1 VDEQVPNSFDE
12 YVAARW
18 SRLVRSAVLMG
29 LDPHAAE
36 DAVQTALSRCYF
48 SWRRVVT
55 ARDPDAYVHRVLINT
70 MRTSWRRRWTA
81 EHPTDRLPEGKSDDV
96 SNGVA
101 QHVTLLDALARLPV
115 SHRQVLVLRYYADL
129 TEAQT
134 AAALGIAVG
143 TVKSRASRGLARLS
157 VDPQLAGLTETTQEQ
172 EPR

>member
-1 VDEQVPNSFDE
+1 
-12 YVAARW
+12 
-18 SRLVRSAVLMG
+18 MG

-36 DAVQTALSRCYF
+36 DAVQTTLSRCYF
-48 SWRRVVT
+48 SWKRVVA

-81 EHPTDRLPEGKSDDV
+81 EHPTEQLPEGISDDL

-101 QHVTLLDALARLPV
+101 QHVTVLDALARLPV
-115 SHRQVLVLRYYADL
+115 PYKQVLVLRYYADL

-134 AAALGIAVG
+134 AAALGIAIG
-143 TVKSRASRGLARLS
+143 TVKSRAARGLARLS
-157 VDPQLAGLTETTQEQ
+157 IDPHLGGLAETTQEQ

>member
-1 VDEQVPNSFDE
+1 VDKQAPNSFDE

-29 LDPHAAE
+29 LDRHAAE
-36 DAVQTALSRCYF
+36 DAVQTALARCYF
-48 SWRRVVT
+48 SWGRVVA
-55 ARDPDAYVHRVLINT
+55 ARDPDAYVHRILINT
-70 MRTSWRRRWTA
+70 MRTSRRRHWTA
-81 EHPTDRLPEGKSDDV
+81 EHPTEQLPEGRSDDV
-96 SNGVA
+96 SGGVA
-101 QHVTLLDALARLPV
+101 QQVTLLDALARLPL

-157 VDPQLAGLTETTQEQ
+157 VDPQLAGLAGPTREQ